1 MAPTIPDLIKEISL
15 RAPERIGYVDPRR
28 RVTFGE
34 LKDEVW
40 HIADGLIRAGYRKQ
54 AVIVFMEKS
63 VDCVAA
69 MFGVAASGCF
79 YTVLDTKMPPERI
92 NKILR
97 TLTPAAAV
105 CSESTREAA
114 ERLLGGLPLFVYEE
128 LQNAPCDDARVE
140 ERISRILPTD
150 ILYVL
155 FTSGSTGEP
164 KGVVTTHGAVIS
176 FIEMDSARVY
186 KNDSHDVMLN
196 QSPLYFVNSLPEI
209 VTPLAWG
216 SQVHFVPDIYY
227 IFPMKLMEYIEQ
239 NKVTHLG
246 WVTSALQLAV
256 TMGVLDKADISSIDS
271 VIFGG
276 ETMPIY
282 VLKAWRDRLP
292 NARFYNSYGATET
305 TAGCLHYLVDRDFP
319 DDAVLPVGVPDGNVE
334 ILLLDDDLH
343 LITEPG
349 VEGEIC
355 VRSPSL
361 ASGYYRDKERTDK
374 AFIQNPL
381 HNDYEEKIYRTGD
394 LALYNDRGELE
405 FYGRKDHQ
413 IKFMGHR
420 IELGEIE
427 ATLMAMDEIS
437 EAACVYDKEAR
448 IITAFYTG
456 SISEKDLGK
465 ILTKTL
471 PDYMFPRRR
480 VKMDA
485 LPLNLH
491 GKVDRVRLAELAKEN
506 AAKK

>member
-1 MAPTIPDLIKEISL
+1 MAQSIPELLQEI
-15 RAPERIGYVDPRR
+15 AGKVPERVGYVDPHRSL
-28 RVTFGE
+28 TFAQ
-34 LKDEVW
+34 LKEEVY
-40 HIADGLIRAGYRKQ
+40 HVADGLIRLGFRKQ
-54 AVIVFMEKS
+54 PVIIFMEKS

-69 MFGVAASGCF
+69 MFGAASSGNF
-79 YTVLDTKMPPERI
+79 YTVLDTKMPPERVK
-92 NKILR
+92 KILR

-105 CSESTREAA
+105 CSESTKKAA
-114 ERLLGGLPLFVYEE
+114 ETLLEGLPLLVYEQ
-128 LQNAPCDDARVE
+128 LQEAPMDEALVA
-140 ERISRILPTD
+140 ERIDLILPTD

-155 FTSGSTGEP
+155 FTSGPTGEP
-164 KGVVTTHGAVIS
+164 KGVVTSHGAVIS
-176 FIEMDSARVY
+176 FLELDSAKVY
-186 KNDSHDVMLN
+186 KNDSHDRMLN

-227 IFPMKLMEYIEQ
+227 VFPIKLMEYIEQ
-239 NKVTHLG
+239 NKITHLG
-246 WVTSALQLAV
+246 WVTSAMQLAV
-256 TMGVLDKADISSIDS
+256 TMGVLDKADISSLDS
-271 VIFGG
+271 IIFGG
-276 ETMPIY
+276 ESMPIY
-282 VLKAWRDRLP
+282 VLKEWRKRLP

-319 DDAVLPVGVPDGNVE
+319 DDAVLPVGVPDGNCD

-343 LITEPG
+343 LITGPY

-361 ASGYYRDKERTDK
+361 AYGYYRDKERTDK
-374 AFIQNPL
+374 VFIQNPL

-394 LALYNDRGELE
+394 LAMYNDRGELA
-405 FYGRKDHQ
+405 FAGRKDHQ

-427 ATLMAMDEIS
+427 ATLMAMGEID
-437 EAACVYDKEAR
+437 EAACVYDPEEK

-471 PDYMFPRRR
+471 PDYMFPRKR
-480 VKMDA
+480 VKLDA
-485 LPLNLH
+485 MPHNLH
-491 GKVDRVRLAELAKEN
+491 GKVDRVLLAQQLKG
-506 AAKK
+506 